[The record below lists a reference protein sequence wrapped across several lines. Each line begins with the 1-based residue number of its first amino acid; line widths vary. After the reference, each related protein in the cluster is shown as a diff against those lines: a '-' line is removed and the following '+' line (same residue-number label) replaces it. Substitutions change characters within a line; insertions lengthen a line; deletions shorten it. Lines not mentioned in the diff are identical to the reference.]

1 MAAEITLTD
10 LFDSQKERNDDTS
23 WIWKGY
29 TYDQHGKNYSKLAQ
43 PKLQC

>member
-10 LFDSQKERNDDTS
+10 LFDSQKERNADTS

-29 TYDQHGKNYSKLAQ
+29 TYDQHGKNYSKLA
-43 PKLQC
+43 